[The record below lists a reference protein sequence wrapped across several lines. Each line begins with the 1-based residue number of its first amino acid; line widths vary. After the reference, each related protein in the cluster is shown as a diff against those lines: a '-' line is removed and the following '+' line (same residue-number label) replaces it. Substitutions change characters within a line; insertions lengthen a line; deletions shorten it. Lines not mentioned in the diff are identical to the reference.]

1 MDCSLPGFF
10 VHGILQARILEW
22 VVISFSRGS
31 SWPRDRTQ
39 VLRITGR
46 LYHLSYQG
54 IPVTEIISCLCC
66 RASKEVSVIQDVLQ
80 FTNGSWEDILIT
92 LWFTLQVLQIQ
103 LKCVL
108 SSHLG
113 DLTQNQWQ
121 PWAYLLPS
129 WWWVLHCLAQKHPE
143 GCRDR
148 GGVGACVRLKL
159 VRKQNLVHLLIFSP
173 RKLYRLVLHVPGRRN
188 RILWSTPLLTVS
200 LTYI

>member
-1 MDCSLPGFF
+1 MGFSRQEYWSGLSFPSPGDLPDP
-10 VHGILQARILEW
+10 GIEPRSCALQADSTIWATRESL
-22 VVISFSRGS
+22 S
-31 SWPRDRTQ
+31 Q
-39 VLRITGR
+39 R
-46 LYHLSYQG
+46 LVH
-54 IPVTEIISCLCC
+54 VFCC

-148 GGVGACVRLKL
+148 GGGGACVRLKL